1 MTLFLD
7 KTTVVGA
14 GLMGSQIGLVL
25 ALGSKETILTSRRSE
40 SLSRAF
46 ENLHRYTQDLAR
58 YDGLNGESPE
68 TVLTR
73 IRTTTN
79 LEDALDGTQF
89 VVESI
94 TEDLESKQS
103 LFQQMDALTPPETL
117 LASNTSG
124 LPITQLAQHVQ
135 HKSRIAGSHFVQPGH
150 IVPVV
155 EVIRAE
161 HTSDATMDRIADIWQ
176 GLGRLPLRVNH
187 DIPGFLVNRL
197 QHAVIREAVHLLS
210 SGVADAASIDLAFR
224 LGLAPRFTT
233 AGPLE
238 QRDINGLNM
247 HVRVASHLWQTLGGW
262 QEPLAYLKAMVE
274 RGETGLEAGKGYYDW
289 SDKDPQTVRANQDEQ
304 LLRRTRQV
312 MEDWES
318 SNRQTTSD

>member
-1 MTLFLD
+1 MDLFLD

-25 ALGSKETILTSRRSE
+25 ALGSRETVLISRHQE
-40 SLSRAF
+40 SLDRAV
-46 ENLHRYTQDLAR
+46 ENLGRYARDLHRH
-58 YDGLNGESPE
+58 DGLCDESPE
-68 TVLTR
+68 SVLGR
-73 IRTTTN
+73 IRTTTD
-79 LEDALDGTQF
+79 LESAVAGAAF

-94 TEDLESKQS
+94 PEDMETKQA
-103 LFQQMDALTPPETL
+103 LFQNLDALTPPETL

-124 LPITQLAQHVQ
+124 LPITELAAHAK
-135 HKSRIAGSHFVQPGH
+135 HKGRIAGSHFVQPAH

-161 HTSDATMDRIADIWQ
+161 DTSDPAMDRIAAIWES
-176 GLGRLPLRVNH
+176 LGRLPLRINRDV
-187 DIPGFLVNRL
+187 PGFLINRL
-197 QHAVIREAVHLLS
+197 QHALIREAVDLLAS
-210 SGVADAASIDLAFR
+210 DVATPEDIDLAVR

-247 HVRVASHLWQTLGGW
+247 HVRVAEHLWKTLGGW
-262 QEPLAYLKAMVE
+262 EGPLAYLQDMVA
-274 RGETGLEAGKGYYDW
+274 RGETGLESSKGYYDW
-289 SDKDPQTVRANQDEQ
+289 SNRDPKAVRAEKDEQ

-312 MEDWES
+312 MTDWETE
-318 SNRQTTSD
+318 RKRG